1 MLGAAADLLDQGQLL
16 NRLSVVATSI
26 ALAVLLLPVFPTTA
40 AMVLVAVSV
49 VAAGLIELYFAI
61 RVGFD
66 AALFRRIGNDAAED
80 RLDVAAFDN
89 ALTAL
94 RLLPAGKSGFPIAT
108 RIVGAK
114 RLLVYQGIAFLLQ
127 MLLAVA
133 GGLSVY
139 MEWM

>member
-61 RVGFD
+61 RVGF
-66 AALFRRIGNDAAED
+66 RRGPLPSD
-80 RLDVAAFDN
+80 R
-89 ALTAL
+89 
-94 RLLPAGKSGFPIAT
+94 
-108 RIVGAK
+108 
-114 RLLVYQGIAFLLQ
+114 Q
-127 MLLAVA
+127 
-133 GGLSVY
+133 
-139 MEWM
+139 